1 MRVVLDASIGVKWFK
16 YENEDNVDRAIKLQR
31 KHLQDEI
38 EIIVPDLFFYE
49 IMNTLLSKKYFSV
62 DDVCSASESLHCLN
76 MKVICPGKEIID
88 NAVYIADK
96 TKLTFYDSLYIAV
109 AINKK
114 ALLLSEDLE
123 ILQNKNNFNFIKSLS
138 EFYSIIKL

>member
-62 DDVCSASESLHCLN
+62 DDVCSASESLYCLN
-76 MKVICPGKEIID
+76 MKVICPDKEIID

-138 EFYSIIKL
+138 EFYS

>member
-16 YENEDNVDRAIKLQR
+16 YENEDSVDRAIKLQR
-31 KHLQDEI
+31 KHLQDDI

-76 MKVICPGKEIID
+76 MKVIYPDKKIID
-88 NAVYIADK
+88 NAVYITDK

-123 ILQNKNNFNFIKSLS
+123 ILQNKNNFSFIKSLE
-138 EFYSIIKL
+138 EFHSILKL